1 MPFKKGQSGNPKGRK
16 KGVPTKATTDF
27 KAALT
32 RLLNAADLDE
42 LFKDVMPDKKLEVL
56 GKLAEYA
63 FPKLGRTEMTGKDGE
78 PMKVSISI
86 NGIRREG
93 VEPT

>member
-16 KGVPTKATTDF
+16 KGVPTRATTDF

-63 FPKLGRTEMTGKDGE
+63 FPKLGRTEVTGKDGG
-78 PMKVSISI
+78 PVVLDF
-86 NGIRREG
+86 G
-93 VEPT
+93 VDLSAATK

>member
-16 KGVPTKATTDF
+16 KGVPTRATADF

-63 FPKLGRTEMTGKDGE
+63 FPKLGRTEVTGKDGG
-78 PMKVSISI
+78 PVTLNI
-86 NGIRREG
+86 GIDLG
-93 VEPT
+93 AHKD

>member
-1 MPFKKGQSGNPKGRK
+1 
-16 KGVPTKATTDF
+16 VPNKATSDF

-32 RLLNAADLDE
+32 KLLNGADLDK
-42 LFKDVMPDKKLEVL
+42 LFKDVLPDKKLEVL

-78 PMKVSISI
+78 PVKVSISI

>member
-16 KGVPTKATTDF
+16 KGVPTKATADF

-42 LFKDVMPDKKLEVL
+42 LFENVPPDKKLDLL

-63 FPKLGRTEMTGKDGE
+63 FPKLGRTEVTGKDGG
-78 PMKVSISI
+78 PVVLDF
-86 NGIRREG
+86 G
-93 VEPT
+93 VDLSAATK